1 MPRGFSAYQIGGET
15 LKITVRLFATF
26 RDGRQKVLEMNLPE
40 TATPQSV
47 IDILKIHQADV
58 AILLVNGRDG
68 KFDTVL
74 MDNDTVSLFPPV
86 GGG

>member
-1 MPRGFSAYQIGGET
+1 M
-15 LKITVRLFATF
+15 KITVRLFATF

-47 IDILKIHQADV
+47 IDALVIGQKDV